1 MYLTQTQATKWI
13 NHWRMECPNHATGAS
28 PSTTPKRSLTSET
41 IESNTRVSKRK
52 LEKQAPTTFRDTLSS
67 DTPSLSQECETLLKT
82 VDLTEPTLSQEEEL
96 QNKPEITAESLEDG
110 DSKNW
115 GHSQV
120 CRRKCDTAW
129 SVLKDYHSGV
139 EMQGDFKIP
148 AKLTDYFMNAAFFCT
163 CIDEDSDFE

>member
-1 MYLTQTQATKWI
+1 
-13 NHWRMECPNHATGAS
+13 MECPNHATGAS

-52 LEKQAPTTFRDTLSS
+52 LEKQELTTFRDTLSS

-82 VDLTEPTLSQEEEL
+82 VDLTEPTLNQEEEL

-110 DSKNW
+110 DSKSLE
-115 GHSQV
+115 HSQV
-120 CRRKCDTAW
+120 CQRKTQTAW

-139 EMQGDFKIP
+139 KLQGDFQDP
-148 AKLTDYFMNAAFFCT
+148 HKLTDYFMTAAFFCT
-163 CIDEDSDFE
+163 CFDEDSDFE